1 MKNKRSKWS
10 STLAIVMVFA
20 LVLSACSNS
29 EQNSSSESEN
39 NEVGKVTLKMIL
51 LGDKPADA
59 DLVYQELSKMAQKD
73 INAKIEVTNFTWG
86 EWAQK
91 YSLLFSAGEDFD
103 LIYASNWTDY
113 QGFASKNGFLEL
125 TEDLLSKNA
134 PITWEKTPKDAWE
147 QAKVNGKVYAVPQ
160 AVQENGAIGFL
171 LRGDLREK
179 NNVPPVKDMAGLDT
193 YLTAIAKNDQG
204 ITPFA
209 YHHSTENFIRTLFD
223 PNLEAPDNIGVPS
236 NQALS
241 WNVHSKEGMQA
252 KVTFEN
258 EGYKNFANTMFRWQK
273 EGILSKNALS
283 QKEKS
288 PELFEAGKSAVQVSS
303 LDQISNTAVTIEKKH
318 PDWKAE
324 IFMPEMNVVPSGYMQ
339 NGVAIN
345 ARSKNPELSLQF
357 LDLLK
362 WNKEYSDLTWYGIKG
377 KHWEPVGDDRFKE
390 LADSSNYP
398 PGANDPWGWRG
409 PNERWSVESP
419 DEIVKELRDYRK
431 IEHKYP
437 YGSNFIY
444 SDANVKNENAAIQN
458 LAEQYMNPASVGLI
472 DYETAYARFESA
484 AKKAGL
490 DTTLK
495 DLQAQLDAYKAENP

>member
-1 MKNKRSKWS
+1 MKNKRKKWS
-10 STLAIVMVFA
+10 ITLVIVMVCA
-20 LVLSACSNS
+20 MVLSACSNS
-29 EQNSSSESEN
+29 EKDSSPGSEN
-39 NEVGKVTLKMIL
+39 NSMDQVTLKMIL

-134 PITWEKTPKDAWE
+134 SISWEKTPEDAWE

-179 NNVPPVKDMAGLDT
+179 YNVPQIKDMAGLDA

-209 YHHSTENFIRTLFD
+209 YHHSTEGFIQTLFD
-223 PNLEAPDNIGVPS
+223 PNLGQPDNLGVSS
-236 NQALS
+236 NKALT
-241 WNVHSKEGMQA
+241 WNVYSKGGMQA
-252 KVTFEN
+252 KMGFEN
-258 EGYKNFANTMFRWQK
+258 EAYKNFASTMFRWQK
-273 EGILSKNALS
+273 AGILSKNALL
-283 QKEKS
+283 QNEKS

-303 LDQISNTAVTIEKKH
+303 LDQISNTAVAIGKVH
-318 PDWKAE
+318 PEWKAE
-324 IFMPEMNVVPSGYMQ
+324 IFIPKMKTVPSGYMQ

-345 ARSKNPELSLQF
+345 ARSKHPERALEL

-362 WNKEYSDLTWYGIKG
+362 WNKAYSDLTWYGIKG

-390 LADSSNYP
+390 LADSSKYP

-409 PNERWSVESP
+409 PNERWSIESP

-431 IEHKYP
+431 IEHEYP
-437 YGSNFIY
+437 YGFNFIY

-472 DYETAYARFESA
+472 DYDTAYAKFESA

-495 DLQAQLDAYKAENP
+495 DLQAQIDAYKIEKP